1 MGPIL
6 YGFICDLASNL
17 GEVLHA
23 DEYVLGLDKQ
33 RTSEMHLR
41 SFSLSLSSAE
51 ASLVS
56 LSHPLFHYNHHL
68 FLHIHTQK
76 KLLMIKIVLAAFGS
90 SFAREWFKISRSS
103 I

>member
-56 LSHPLFHYNHHL
+56 LSLSLSLQSSPILAHS
-68 FLHIHTQK
+68 HTEKTFNDQN
-76 KLLMIKIVLAAFGS
+76 S
-90 SFAREWFKISRSS
+90 SSSVWFKLCSRMV
-103 I
+103 

>member
-56 LSHPLFHYNHHL
+56 LSISLTH
-68 FLHIHTQK
+68 
-76 KLLMIKIVLAAFGS
+76 
-90 SFAREWFKISRSS
+90 SFITIITYSCTFTHRKNF
-103 I
+103 

>member
-41 SFSLSLSSAE
+41 SFSRTLYMYSSAISITLLLFFSLHLSLTT
-51 ASLVS
+51 
-56 LSHPLFHYNHHL
+56 
-68 FLHIHTQK
+68 HIHKTFNDHNNPSVLGRSVYKPWK
-76 KLLMIKIVLAAFGS
+76 KWSLTF
-90 SFAREWFKISRSS
+90 S